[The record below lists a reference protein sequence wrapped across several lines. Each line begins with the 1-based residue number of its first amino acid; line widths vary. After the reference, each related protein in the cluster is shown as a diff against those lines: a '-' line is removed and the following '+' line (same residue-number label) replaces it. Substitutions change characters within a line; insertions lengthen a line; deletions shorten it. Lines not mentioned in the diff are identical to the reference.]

1 MERPERTTVEVVND
15 HLRCRATGAIED
27 DLTRNY
33 DDEVLVICGG
43 TARRGH
49 GAARELERELH
60 ASAGQ
65 PAFEYVHRIAE
76 GNIAYLVWRS
86 RWAGVHV
93 HDGTETYICRDGR
106 IVSHTLYY
114 SLTAKRSADAPAGSG
129 WRADRDA
136 DARRW

>member
-1 MERPERTTVEVVND
+1 MARPDRTTLEVVHD
-15 HLRCRATGAIED
+15 HLRCRATGAVEED
-27 DLTRNY
+27 LARNY
-33 DDEVLVICGG
+33 DEEVVVVSGA

-49 GAARELERELH
+49 GAARELARELQP
-60 ASAGQ
+60 SAGQ
-65 PAFEYVHRIAE
+65 PTFEYIHRIVE

-106 IVSHTLYY
+106 IVTHTLHY
-114 SLTAKRSADAPAGSG
+114 SLTAKQAPDATRPSQ